1 MKTVNLFRFA
11 MVSNT
16 TEELRARYDYG
27 RDNIVS
33 PCAQQLIS
41 DTDKKRLSA
50 RKLKVKAGVGVRICK
65 IKAYR
70 DDTLYDVIYIATQ
83 PCDDKENY
91 LDEEYYAHARQDR
104 KSTRLNSSHI
114 EESRMPSSA

>member
-1 MKTVNLFRFA
+1 

-33 PCAQQLIS
+33 PCAQRPIS

-50 RKLKVKAGVGVRICK
+50 RKLTVKAGVGVRVCK

-83 PCDDKENY
+83 PCDE
-91 LDEEYYAHARQDR
+91 R
-104 KSTRLNSSHI
+104 KIIWMKNTMHMHVIKWKQRFGQI
-114 EESRMPSSA
+114 I

>member
-1 MKTVNLFRFA
+1 

-33 PCAQQLIS
+33 PCAQRPIS

-50 RKLKVKAGVGVRICK
+50 RKLTVKAGVGVRVCK

-91 LDEEYYAHARQDR
+91 LDEEYYAHARHKVEAKIWTDDMNNLQKLD
-104 KSTRLNSSHI
+104 
-114 EESRMPSSA
+114 